1 LHRKDIMKILQ
12 VCGGPSWGGIEM
24 QTVKL
29 AFILQNAGHET
40 CVLCSASGEIQK
52 HAAEKKLLTES
63 GIFDPGKNWF
73 YSLRRAKDVIR
84 SFNPDIIHVQRSH
97 DLSVIA
103 AALRSLHKQTPLV
116 FSRRMESRL
125 KKKSPVHRLIYSRV
139 DRAWCVSS
147 FVRHN
152 FLATSPMKPEKVFV
166 MNNGIDLTIFDPG
179 RYNKSEMRTQYGIPA
194 DATVIGMT
202 GRISPMK
209 GHADFIQ
216 AAAFL
221 IEAARKKLFFVMAGG
236 ASVGEDAFANE
247 IYALAKS
254 CLPENSYCFIDH
266 QPDLAGV
273 LSTLDVYVFPSH
285 RESFGNVLLE
295 AMAMQLPIV
304 SVNAGGVTDM
314 ITSGENALCVR
325 PQHPEEIFSSVQK
338 LISNQV
344 MASQLA
350 LEARKRSLDFSSE
363 KFLENLITEYQEVIS
378 QKKDG
383 K

>member
-1 LHRKDIMKILQ
+1 MKILQ

-29 AFILQNAGHET
+29 ALILQNAGYET
-40 CVLCSASGEIQK
+40 CVLCSASGEVQK
-52 HAAEKKLLTES
+52 HAAEKNLLNES
-63 GIFDPGKNWF
+63 GIFDPGRNWF
-73 YSLRRAKDVIR
+73 YSLLRAKDVIR

-97 DLSVIA
+97 DLSVIT
-103 AALRSLHKQTPLV
+103 AALRTLHSQIPLV

-125 KKKSPVHRLIYSRV
+125 KKKSPVHRMIYSRV

-147 FVRHN
+147 FVRRN
-152 FLATSPMKPEKVFV
+152 FIATSPMKPAKVFV
-166 MNNGIDLTIFDPG
+166 MNNGIDLKVFDPCQF
-179 RYNKSEMRTQYGIPA
+179 NKPAMRAQYGIPA
-194 DATVIGMT
+194 DAAVIGMT

-209 GHADFIQ
+209 GHADFIH

-221 IEAARKKLFFVMAGG
+221 IEAEQKNLFFVMAGG

-254 CLPENSYCFIDH
+254 SLPENSYRFIDH

-273 LSTLDVYVFPSH
+273 LSTFDVYVFPSH

-344 MASQLA
+344 LAAQLA

-363 KFLENLITEYQEVIS
+363 KFLENLLKEYLEVID
-378 QKKDG
+378 QEK
-383 K
+383 